1 MTEPT
6 IDLKTAFNV
15 VAQTESWKVLRGVC
29 PGCARA
35 LQMTVPAEVQ
45 GIGAEC
51 EKCGGRTLLTEGRAD
66 E

>member
-6 IDLKTAFNV
+6 INLKTAINV
-15 VAQTESWKVLRGVC
+15 VAQAETWKVLRGVC
-29 PGCARA
+29 PGCGCA

-45 GIGAEC
+45 GIGAHC
-51 EKCGGRTLLTEGRAD
+51 EKCGGRTLLTEGGD